1 MRITTPIRALIA
13 AGSIAAVMAVGSAF
27 TASNTI
33 PATAT
38 VGYGQTTIS
47 GITASSIVYNT
58 NAAGT
63 ILTSVTAVL
72 AGDTTTKD
80 IKVNF
85 NADVPTL
92 VTGTFLS
99 PSTTYTFTPGTPPT
113 ANSVT
118 SFAVIASDHVGG

>member
-1 MRITTPIRALIA
+1 MRITTPIRALVA

-27 TASNTI
+27 TASNTV

-38 VGYGQTTIS
+38 VGYGETTIS
-47 GITASSIVYNT
+47 GVTASSIVYNT
-58 NAAGT
+58 NAAGNT
-63 ILTSVTAVL
+63 LTSVTVTL
-72 AGDTTTKD
+72 AGDTTGKD

-85 NADVPTL
+85 NTDAATL

-99 PSTTYTFTPGTPPT
+99 PSTTYTFTPGTPPA

-118 SFAVIASDHVGG
+118 SFAVVAGDHVGS